1 MAIRKKTPFFQTS
14 SISIDPQSV
23 YKLIARHKEFQEK
36 FRTNEMYY
44 SDEHKILSRQ
54 QKDDSKPNNKI
65 IQSLPAYTVDIRT
78 GYFSG
83 EPLTFACED
92 EEQQEQITN
101 ILEYNDFQDIN
112 SELDHYSSIHG
123 QAFLIVYIDDDNNI
137 RLAVETAD
145 NCFVIHD
152 NSLSKNMIGAIR
164 YYEYEDVVDNEIK
177 MDVRLYTKDK
187 IYHFK
192 GPETS
197 LTLVIDE
204 DGKEDVQPHDF
215 GDVPVIEFVENA
227 ERRGCFE
234 KQITLVDAI
243 ESILSSSINEVEY
256 FDNAYLLLRNLS
268 GTEESDIDDM
278 KNNRVM
284 LVDEDGDAKFLT
296 KEINDTYIQN
306 NLNRLVADY
315 HKLTKTPPLT
325 DENFAG
331 QTSGVALKFKLF
343 GLEKDMAK
351 KESKW
356 RKSIQRMLEIVTN
369 ILNIKNGSSYDYRKI
384 KITFTRSLPTN
395 ITETADMVS
404 KLSGMLSDET
414 LISQLDFVE
423 NAKTEIEKRNKEQEE
438 QVKNMDLYND
448 FGSDKDKLLVN
459 KEELTDE

>member
-164 YYEYEDVVDNEIK
+164 YYEYEDIVDNEIK

-187 IYHFK
+187 IYHLK
-192 GPETS
+192 
-197 LTLVIDE
+197 
-204 DGKEDVQPHDF
+204 VQ
-215 GDVPVIEFVENA
+215 
-227 ERRGCFE
+227 
-234 KQITLVDAI
+234 
-243 ESILSSSINEVEY
+243 
-256 FDNAYLLLRNLS
+256 
-268 GTEESDIDDM
+268 
-278 KNNRVM
+278 
-284 LVDEDGDAKFLT
+284 
-296 KEINDTYIQN
+296 
-306 NLNRLVADY
+306 
-315 HKLTKTPPLT
+315 KLH
-325 DENFAG
+325 
-331 QTSGVALKFKLF
+331 
-343 GLEKDMAK
+343 
-351 KESKW
+351 
-356 RKSIQRMLEIVTN
+356 
-369 ILNIKNGSSYDYRKI
+369 
-384 KITFTRSLPTN
+384 
-395 ITETADMVS
+395 
-404 KLSGMLSDET
+404 
-414 LISQLDFVE
+414 
-423 NAKTEIEKRNKEQEE
+423 
-438 QVKNMDLYND
+438 
-448 FGSDKDKLLVN
+448 
-459 KEELTDE
+459 